1 MEWLNFTG
9 ALDLIPR
16 KTLFGN
22 PERATARLSPQ
33 GTHLAY
39 LAPIEGVM
47 NVWVLR
53 TNESGTVK
61 EFPAS
66 PITHDRTTG
75 IRQFFWSHTNRHIL
89 YLQDDNGDEDYHL
102 YSVALESSADGQI
115 ECGEVIDLTPFKG
128 IAAQV
133 IHVSAQC
140 PEEILVGINDRDQH
154 WFHDVYRIN
163 VETGAR
169 EIVYQ
174 NNQFVGFVAD
184 DELTLR
190 VAVAFTPSSEM
201 VLCRP
206 DAAEDSGWSPLLT
219 IGSEDVLTTRPVG
232 LDKSGDSLYLLDSRG
247 RNTAALKKIQLAT
260 GEESLIFATDKADI
274 DGIIIHP
281 TEKTIQSVSYTYE
294 REKHEFLDPKMKSAF
309 GELTD
314 FQEREIGQQG
324 EIEVTSRSLDD
335 TRWTV
340 AFAADNGPVRYYTY
354 GTEDGELQFLFMDR
368 PELDQVQLARMHP
381 VIIPSRDDLEL
392 VSYLSLPL
400 KSDPHETGRPAQP
413 LPMVLLVHGGPWAR
427 DYWGFNSLHQ
437 LLSDR
442 GYAVLSV
449 NYRGSTGFGKDFI
462 NAANLEWAGKMH
474 DDLLDATRW
483 AVEQNIAIADKI
495 AIVGGSYGGYASLV
509 GLTFTPEAFACGVDI
524 VGPSNLISLMENP
537 PPYWMPIMP
546 LMQQRVGDFTTAE
559 GRKFLESRSPL
570 FHVEKIC
577 RPLLIGQ
584 GAQDPRVKQAESD
597 QVVAAM
603 REKGIPVTYL
613 LYPEEGHG
621 FDRPANNISFFAVSE
636 AFLAEHLGG
645 VYEPIGSDFE
655 GANFSVQ
662 AGVDGVPGL
671 DEGLQSRESHS

>member
-1 MEWLNFTG
+1 M
-9 ALDLIPR
+9 IPR

-22 PERATARLSPQ
+22 PERSSARLSPQ

-39 LAPIEGVM
+39 LAPSDGVM
-47 NVWVLR
+47 NVWVMKI
-53 TNESGTVK
+53 TKSG
-61 EFPAS
+61 AS
-66 PITHDRTTG
+66 CDTLPVAVTHDRTTG
-75 IRQFFWSHTNRHIL
+75 IREFFWSHTSRHIL
-89 YLQDDNGDEDYHL
+89 YLQDENGDEDYHL
-102 YSVALESSADGQI
+102 YSVPLESSANGQI
-115 ECGEVIDLTPFKG
+115 EYGEVIDLTPFTG

-133 IHVSAQC
+133 VHVSAQC
-140 PEEILVGINDRDQH
+140 PTEILVGINDRDQH

-169 EIVYQ
+169 AIVYQ

-184 DELTLR
+184 DELKLR
-190 VAVAFTPSSEM
+190 VAVAFTPTSEM

-206 DAAEDSGWSPLLT
+206 DGDEDSGWSPLMT

-232 LDKSGDSLYLLDSRG
+232 LDKHGDSLYLLDSRG
-247 RNTAALKKIQLAT
+247 RNTAALKKVQLET
-260 GEESLIFATDKADI
+260 GEESLIFATDKADV
-274 DGIIIHP
+274 DGIMIHP
-281 TEKTIQSVSYTYE
+281 TEKTIQSVSYTYD
-294 REKHEFLDPKMKSAF
+294 REKHEFLDPRMKSSFDA
-309 GELTD
+309 LTL
-314 FQEREIGQQG
+314 FQEREIGREA

-335 TRWTV
+335 TLWTV
-340 AFAADNGPVRYYTY
+340 AFASDNGPVRYYTY
-354 GTEDGELQFLFMDR
+354 GTEEGDLQFLFMDR
-368 PELDQVQLARMHP
+368 PELDQVSLARMHP
-381 VIIPSRDDLEL
+381 VIIPSRDGLEM

-400 KSDPHETGRPAQP
+400 SSDPKETGRPTQP

-474 DDLLDATRW
+474 DDLLDATGW
-483 AVEQNIAIADKI
+483 AVDQNIAIVDKI

-559 GRKFLESRSPL
+559 GREFLESRSPL
-570 FHVEKIC
+570 FHIEKIC

-603 REKGIPVTYL
+603 REKEIPVTYL
-613 LYPEEGHG
+613 LYPDEGHG
-621 FDRPANNISFFAVSE
+621 FDRPANNLSFFAVSE

-645 VYEPIGSDFE
+645 LYEPIGTDFD

-662 AGVDGVPGL
+662 AGINGVPGL
-671 DEGLQSRESHS
+671 ELGMQIQKLNS